1 MLTSQTIRFNRKPW
15 LFNKV
20 HLVWFSMRF
29 LYNIISGFFTLSS
42 LSDEDRFNLHKLFT
56 ESAERKEDGIES
68 LREQYKSYKQNYVKY
83 LLFDQKK
90 PNLSKYTLP
99 HQSKVSHSYFRCVG
113 GPAYST
119 GRGVHLLWH
128 SDLWWDWKGRQGQR
142 NIIIKMFA
150 KENRDKKKYAKR
162 TLMKDRVIQWGQV
175 KIFRKKR
182 TPVLNLL

>member
-42 LSDEDRFNLHKLFT
+42 LSDQDRFNLHKLFT

-128 SDLWWDWKGRQGQR
+128 SDLWWDWKGRQGQH
-142 NIIIKMFA
+142 NIIIKTFA
-150 KENRDKKKYAKR
+150 KEDRDKKKFA
-162 TLMKDRVIQWGQV
+162 LIQPAPKSKGC
-175 KIFRKKR
+175 
-182 TPVLNLL
+182 